1 MEHAKTCHI
10 AILHAVGVERNGS
23 VAIRIL
29 ARNGV
34 GNVIAEDTLREHIT
48 SLREFVGQT
57 CRVEAE
63 MSWVVEERPSRIVG
77 VVVPLPLQ
85 SESRFRE
92 GVVRRQIGLWIG
104 LAHIW
109 LGVWLA
115 CGSHIRSVVA
125 QHWPTVHPF
134 HWLKIRDT
142 SHGAS
147 VLEENRPP
155 LAHLCLN
162 QSTLMNLLVFEHAV
176 AAFLVRS
183 ERTLGAENGLRTL
196 GAAVGS
202 INVIVVSDVVEVGTL
217 ATIASDLGL
226 SVYDGTMSAT
236 ATLPTGSGVIL
247 ENQLAIVKLNT
258 IKDDA
263 DNDIT
268 ASITSLTISDGYI
281 TYTVNRTAVEGPI
294 YVAMRPVSSEAT
306 ITFTASDGTKNY
318 EKSVTG
324 QELEMNK
331 IYPINLKL
339 K

>member
-1 MEHAKTCHI
+1 
-10 AILHAVGVERNGS
+10 
-23 VAIRIL
+23 
-29 ARNGV
+29 
-34 GNVIAEDTLREHIT
+34 
-48 SLREFVGQT
+48 
-57 CRVEAE
+57 

-92 GVVRRQIGLWIG
+92 GIVRRQIGLWIG

-162 QSTLMNLLVFEHAV
+162 QSTLVNLLVFEHAV

-202 INVIVVSDVVEVGTL
+202 INVIVVTDVVEVGTL
-217 ATIASDLGL
+217 ATIAH
-226 SVYDGTMSAT
+226 A
-236 ATLPTGSGVIL
+236 
-247 ENQLAIVKLNT
+247 
-258 IKDDA
+258 DDA
-263 DNDIT
+263 LAFNFLESGCIELAHGDVANACCHVEI
-268 ASITSLTISDGYI
+268 AIAILLTVFAQS
-281 TYTVNRTAVEGPI
+281 VQVVAVVVEE
-294 YVAMRPVSSEAT
+294 EA
-306 ITFTASDGTKNY
+306 
-318 EKSVTG
+318 
-324 QELEMNK
+324 
-331 IYPINLKL
+331 
-339 K
+339 